1 MCQNLNLNSTID
13 YFFRKPSISTVQF
26 AEVKEKDVE
35 TGLGN
40 ENPQQKRLRRVLSA
54 VSRFKN
60 QSRRFRPTSDFE
72 KADRNQS
79 RRFRPTSDFEKAD
92 RAQLEEKKGETQSR
106 LGKFI
111 AKYKA
116 SLIKVW
122 SITSNI
128 LLCTFDSGTDSWAAR
143 SHYM

>member
-1 MCQNLNLNSTID
+1 L
-13 YFFRKPSISTVQF
+13 RK
-26 AEVKEKDVE
+26 A
-35 TGLGN
+35 
-40 ENPQQKRLRRVLSA
+40 LSA
-54 VSRFKN
+54 ISRFKH
-60 QSRRFRPTSDFE
+60 QPRRFRP
-72 KADRNQS
+72 N
-79 RRFRPTSDFEKAD
+79 SDFEKAD